1 MSFPNYPNP
10 ARRARLLQAH
20 DLRCQ
25 GLTLR
30 QIAQRMDCAHS
41 TVAGYLRDFELFRAD
56 LIHELAADQIV
67 SHLLRLQ
74 ELDAEQHDRRL
85 ATVRELRL
93 LLSAIPE
100 IRRDESIR
108 TQELTR
114 GGVAVDSYGNRYP
127 VPNRRFAPTAAE
139 HERSQQPPAHTPA
152 GRPDPDVPLAFL
164 PEPTRTEP
172 NSAEPDTTPELDP
185 PSAVEPVTRGQP
197 APDHE
202 PSRTES
208 NKTEQENPENPAQD
222 GKSGEPDQHPLDPSI
237 QQAIDEIDRQLR
249 QVLAPRDWLNDYP
262 SHNPNHP
269 QRQRA
274 LRLVKQKQ
282 ALLAQAAA
290 EKEAPDAA

>member
-1 MSFPNYPNP
+1 MSFPHYPNP

-20 DLRCQ
+20 ELRCQ

-74 ELDAEQHDRRL
+74 ELDSEQHDRRL

-93 LLSAIPE
+93 LLSAIPG

-114 GGVAVDSYGNRYP
+114 GGVAVDSYGNRYA
-127 VPNRRFAPTAAE
+127 VPDRRFAPTAEE

-152 GRPDPDVPLAFL
+152 GRPGPDVPLAFL

-172 NSAEPDTTPELDP
+172 NAAEQEIPPKLDP
-185 PSAVEPVTRGQP
+185 PSAAEPVTPAQP

-208 NKTEQENPENPAQD
+208 NKAEQESGQIPAQD
-222 GKSGEPDQHPLDPSI
+222 GESGEPDHNSLDPSI
-237 QQAIDEIDRQLR
+237 QQAIDDIDRQLR

-269 QRQRA
+269 QRKRA
-274 LRLVKQKQ
+274 LGLVKQKQ
-282 ALLAQAAA
+282 ALLAQARSGS
-290 EKEAPDAA
+290 EVSDAA